1 MRKISVLIA
10 KRHTTSITLEDEFY
24 DTLKEI
30 AKTQNR
36 RVSDIVTEVDSKRGT
51 RSLSSA
57 VRVYIL
63 KEIKSRK

>member
-1 MRKISVLIA
+1 MKKVSVLIA

-30 AKTQNR
+30 AKTQKRSISN
-36 RVSDIVTEVDSKRGT
+36 IITEIDSKRGT
-51 RSLSSA
+51 RALSSS

-63 KEIKSRK
+63 EQMKSRK

>member
-1 MRKISVLIA
+1 MKKVSVLIA

-30 AKTQNR
+30 AKTQKR
-36 RVSDIVTEVDSKRGT
+36 SISDIITEIDSKRGT
-51 RSLSSA
+51 RALSSS

-63 KEIKSRK
+63 EQMKSRK